1 MAFWTLTSY
10 RSIKTFKI
18 SIVMLLKLLTILGLH
33 EQVKKTKLNEAC
45 LVCVPWL
52 SINASKTFVGKGPL
66 LFFCFTNIWSHN
78 REQSIS
84 VQKTDVPVLIAVSVY
99 KLVKFETFLS
109 ALNLQMLL
117 KIAVKLIV
125 VLSLIFT
132 ASRAGAT

>member
-1 MAFWTLTSY
+1 
-10 RSIKTFKI
+10 
-18 SIVMLLKLLTILGLH
+18 MLLKLLSILGIH
-33 EQVKKTKLNEAC
+33 VQVKKAKLNEAC
-45 LVCVPWL
+45 LVRVPWL
-52 SINASKTFVGKGPL
+52 SINASKTFVGISPL
-66 LFFCFTNIWSHN
+66 LFFCFANIWSHN

-84 VQKTDVPVLIAVSVY
+84 VQKTAVPSVLIAVSVY

-132 ASRAGAT
+132 ASRAGGT